1 MSEDSEGK
9 ADFLPIENFSVAR
22 YSELVVGLDSLGG
35 KKKSLYVER
44 HPYSEQKVIHVKQ
57 RQICLVFRVH

>member
-35 KKKSLYVER
+35 KKKVCMLKDIPTVNR
-44 HPYSEQKVIHVKQ
+44 K
-57 RQICLVFRVH
+57 

>member
-22 YSELVVGLDSLGG
+22 YSELVVGLDSLGE
-35 KKKSLYVER
+35 KKSLHVER
-44 HPYSEQKVIHVKQ
+44 HPCSELKVIHVKQ